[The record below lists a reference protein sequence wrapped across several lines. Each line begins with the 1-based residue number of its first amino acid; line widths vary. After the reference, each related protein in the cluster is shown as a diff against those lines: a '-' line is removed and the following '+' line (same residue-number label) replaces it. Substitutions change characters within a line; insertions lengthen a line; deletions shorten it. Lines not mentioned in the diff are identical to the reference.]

1 MGKNSKKKR
10 ESALQ
15 TTIIDWRASEK
26 ELEGN
31 SEKRDEAE
39 GSK

>member
-1 MGKNSKKKR
+1 VVGRQNSKKKR

-26 ELEGN
+26 ELGG
-31 SEKRDEAE
+31 D
-39 GSK
+39 